1 MVKKERHKVV
11 GVREEDVKRM
21 LRLIMPY
28 LNESLHQQLRALFSG
43 DPSTTLKI
51 TNYWKELEEMKHMT
65 KQEFIASFRSS
76 GFSTGAYIPM
86 CAKIIKKDF
95 GKHGLAVLPGIKI
108 ITLETLVS
116 KSSKLGLKDKLIII
130 IVVIVK
136 LVMP

>member
-1 MVKKERHKVV
+1 
-11 GVREEDVKRM
+11 
-21 LRLIMPY
+21 
-28 LNESLHQQLRALFSG
+28 
-43 DPSTTLKI
+43 
-51 TNYWKELEEMKHMT
+51 MK
-65 KQEFIASFRSS
+65 SS